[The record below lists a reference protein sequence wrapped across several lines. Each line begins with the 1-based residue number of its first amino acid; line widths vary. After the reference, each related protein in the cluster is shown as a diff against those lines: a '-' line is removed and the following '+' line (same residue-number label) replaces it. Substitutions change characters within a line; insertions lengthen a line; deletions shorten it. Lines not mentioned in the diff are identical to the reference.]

1 MLCLERGEHTMK
13 KIVSLLLTAIMLF
26 CLLPMAMPQDAIAAT
41 ELVASG
47 GSYYYDGHEHT
58 VAAEVKDG
66 TGYTI
71 QYSYYSVYEKATWT
85 EDVPK
90 LVEPGSLVVYVRAV
104 KGTDILTHE
113 PILLEVVGNAP
124 SGSTVKIIASGAI
137 TKAPVYKSPDTSSE
151 KVGEFVAGDNCTLVS
166 QQGKWFELTDG
177 TTTGFVYY
185 EFVKI
190 TSRPSGG
197 GGGGAPDLTKVE
209 ITAYGGTYLYDG
221 NVHRVQASLIHGD
234 GFTLEFSV
242 DNGKTWTTTAPG
254 LTQPGKLTV
263 KIHATSSVGIKEHP
277 DVVLQVLETL
287 PSGTSVKI
295 KAHGSSTA
303 APLRQGP
310 SNSSRRLAKI
320 DAGTVVTFLANE
332 GEWIKVSHEG
342 IEGYVFHWF
351 VDLEDL
357 EIKPFI
363 TSQPETT
370 WVMENQNAIFTII
383 VQGQGDISYQWQWY
397 DGTTWKNVT
406 SGGTSPSYIFKAT
419 AADNGK
425 KVRCVITDSN
435 GKVTSDV
442 ATLTVVT
449 TTPIIEKQPENGGSV
464 EGKNVRFTVYAIGA
478 ESYQWYSQK
487 PGSTE
492 WLPVETE
499 SGRTASL
506 SVKLSSENNGSK
518 FKCKL
523 TNSIGSVETS
533 VVELKIVKNPPK
545 IIAQPVKKTANE
557 GGSVTFTIAAT
568 GDAVTYQWWRK
579 LKGKSWEVCTGPT
592 AKTNAYTESS
602 LTYDRNGALYRC
614 VVQNAKKKVTSKSV
628 KLTVM
633 GLAATISV
641 QPSDWTGAENTVA
654 TFSVTATGT
663 GTLKYQ
669 WYYLKPGSTKWKKC
683 SGAKEDTY
691 SFKATKKKNGYKYRC
706 VVINNGA
713 PITSA
718 EALLTVY

>member
-1 MLCLERGEHTMK
+1 MK

-26 CLLPMAMPQDAIAAT
+26 CLLPMVMPEDAIAAT

-85 EDVPK
+85 TDVPK

-104 KGTDILTHE
+104 KGTDILTHD

-124 SGSTVKIIASGAI
+124 AGSTVKIIANGSI
-137 TKAPVYKSPDTSSE
+137 TKAPVYKSPDTNSE
-151 KVGEFVAGDNCTLVS
+151 KVGEFIAGDNCTLVS
-166 QQGKWFELTDG
+166 QQDKWFELTDG
-177 TTTGFVYY
+177 TTTGFVHFEY
-185 EFVKI
+185 VKI
-190 TSRPSGG
+190 TSRPNGG
-197 GGGGAPDLTKVE
+197 GGGGTPDLTKVE

-277 DVVLQVLETL
+277 DVVLQVLASL
-287 PSGTSVKI
+287 PSGTDVKI
-295 KAHGSSTA
+295 KAHGSTTK

-310 SNSSRRLAKI
+310 SESSRRLDKI
-320 DAGTVVTFLANE
+320 DAGTVVNFLASE
-332 GEWIKVSHEG
+332 GEWIKINHG
-342 IEGYVFHWF
+342 GLEGYVFHWF

-357 EIKPFI
+357 EIKPMI
-363 TSQPETT
+363 TSQPENT

-383 VQGQGDISYQWQWY
+383 AQGQGDISYQWQWY
-397 DGTTWKNVT
+397 NGSAWQNVA

-419 AADNGK
+419 SADNGK
-425 KVRCVITDSN
+425 KLRCVVTDSN

-449 TTPIIEKQPENGGSV
+449 TAPIIEQQPENGGSV
-464 EGKNVRFTVYAIGA
+464 DGKNVRFTVYAIGA
-478 ESYQWYSQK
+478 ESYQWYCQK
-487 PGSTE
+487 PNTTD
-492 WLPVETE
+492 WNPVEAE
-499 SGRTASL
+499 SAHTASL
-506 SVKLSSENNGSK
+506 TVKLSTQSNGSK
-518 FKCKL
+518 YKCKL
-523 TNSIGSVETS
+523 TNSIGSVETNE
-533 VVELKIVKNPPK
+533 VTLMIVKKPPK
-545 IIAQPVKKTANE
+545 IVVQPVKKTANE
-557 GGSVTFTIAAT
+557 GGSVTFTITAT

-592 AKTNAYTESS
+592 AKTASYTESS
-602 LTYDRNGALYRC
+602 LTYDRNGAQYRC

-628 KLTVM
+628 KLTLK
-633 GLAATISV
+633 GLAATITV
-641 QPSDWTGAENTVA
+641 QPSNWSGADKTMAV
-654 TFSVTATGT
+654 FKVTATGT

-683 SGAKEDTY
+683 SGAKEDT
-691 SFKATKKKNGYKYRC
+691 
-706 VVINNGA
+706 
-713 PITSA
+713 
-718 EALLTVY
+718 

>member
-1 MLCLERGEHTMK
+1 MK

-26 CLLPMAMPQDAIAAT
+26 CLLPMVMPEDAIAAT

-66 TGYTI
+66 PGYTI

-85 EDVPK
+85 TDVPK

-104 KGTDILTHE
+104 KGTDILTHD

-124 SGSTVKIIASGAI
+124 AGSTVKIIANGSI
-137 TKAPVYKSPDTSSE
+137 TKAPVYKSPDTNSE
-151 KVGEFVAGDNCTLVS
+151 KVGEFIAGDNCTLVS
-166 QQGKWFELTDG
+166 QQDKWFELTDG
-177 TTTGFVYY
+177 TTTGFVHFEY
-185 EFVKI
+185 VKI
-190 TSRPSGG
+190 TSRPNGG
-197 GGGGAPDLTKVE
+197 GGGGTPDLTKVE

-277 DVVLQVLETL
+277 DVVLQVLASL
-287 PSGTSVKI
+287 PSGTDVKI
-295 KAHGSSTA
+295 KAHGSTTK

-310 SNSSRRLAKI
+310 SESSRRLDKI
-320 DAGTVVTFLANE
+320 DAGTVVTFLASE
-332 GEWIKVSHEG
+332 GEWIKINHG
-342 IEGYVFHWF
+342 GLEGYVFHWF

-357 EIKPFI
+357 EIKPMI
-363 TSQPETT
+363 TSQPENT

-383 VQGQGDISYQWQWY
+383 AQGQGDISYQWQWY
-397 DGTTWKNVT
+397 NGSAWQNVA

-419 AADNGK
+419 SADNGK
-425 KVRCVITDSN
+425 KLRCVVTDSN

-449 TTPIIEKQPENGGSV
+449 TAPIIEQQPENGGSV
-464 EGKNVRFTVYAIGA
+464 DGKNVRFTVYAIGA
-478 ESYQWYSQK
+478 ESYQWYCQK
-487 PGSTE
+487 PNTTD
-492 WLPVETE
+492 WNPVEAE
-499 SGRTASL
+499 SAHTASL
-506 SVKLSSENNGSK
+506 TVKLSTQSNGSK
-518 FKCKL
+518 YKCKL
-523 TNSIGSVETS
+523 TNSIGSVETNE
-533 VVELKIVKNPPK
+533 VTLMIVKKPPK
-545 IIAQPVKKTANE
+545 IVVQPVKKTANE
-557 GGSVTFTIAAT
+557 GGSVTFTITAT

-592 AKTNAYTESS
+592 AKTASYTESS
-602 LTYDRNGALYRC
+602 LTYDRNGAQYRC
-614 VVQNAKKKVTSKSV
+614 VVQNARKKVTSKSV
-628 KLTVM
+628 KLTLK
-633 GLAATISV
+633 GLAATITV
-641 QPSDWTGAENTVA
+641 QPSNWSGADKTMAV
-654 TFSVTATGT
+654 FKVTATGT

-691 SFKATKKKNGYKYRC
+691 SFVATKKKNGYKYRC
-706 VVINNGA
+706 VVTNNGT
-713 PITSA
+713 PVTSS

>member
-1 MLCLERGEHTMK
+1 MK

-26 CLLPMAMPQDAIAAT
+26 CLLPMVMPEDAIAAT

-85 EDVPK
+85 TDVPK

-104 KGTDILTHE
+104 KGTDILTHD

-124 SGSTVKIIASGAI
+124 AGSTVKIIANGSI
-137 TKAPVYKSPDTSSE
+137 TKAPVYKSPDTNSE
-151 KVGEFVAGDNCTLVS
+151 KVGEFIAGDNCTLVS
-166 QQGKWFELTDG
+166 QQDKWFELTDG
-177 TTTGFVYY
+177 TTTGFVHFEY
-185 EFVKI
+185 VKI
-190 TSRPSGG
+190 TSRPNGG
-197 GGGGAPDLTKVE
+197 GGGGTPDLTKVE

-277 DVVLQVLETL
+277 DVVLQVLASL
-287 PSGTSVKI
+287 PSGTDVKI
-295 KAHGSSTA
+295 KAHGSTTK

-310 SNSSRRLAKI
+310 SESSRRLDKI
-320 DAGTVVTFLANE
+320 DAGTVVNFLASE
-332 GEWIKVSHEG
+332 GEWIKINHG
-342 IEGYVFHWF
+342 GLEGYVFHWF

-357 EIKPFI
+357 EIKPMI
-363 TSQPETT
+363 TSQPENT

-383 VQGQGDISYQWQWY
+383 AQGQGDISYQWQWY
-397 DGTTWKNVT
+397 NGSAWQNVA

-419 AADNGK
+419 SADNGK
-425 KVRCVITDSN
+425 KLRCVVTDSN
-435 GKVTSDV
+435 GTVTSDV

-449 TTPIIEKQPENGGSV
+449 TAPIIEQQPENGGSV
-464 EGKNVRFTVYAIGA
+464 DGKNVRFTVYAIGA
-478 ESYQWYSQK
+478 ESYQWYCQK
-487 PGSTE
+487 PNTTD
-492 WLPVETE
+492 WNPVEAE
-499 SGRTASL
+499 SAHTASL
-506 SVKLSSENNGSK
+506 TVKLSTQSNGSK
-518 FKCKL
+518 YKCKL
-523 TNSIGSVETS
+523 TNSIGSVETNE
-533 VVELKIVKNPPK
+533 VTLMIVKKPPK
-545 IIAQPVKKTANE
+545 IVVQPVKKTANE
-557 GGSVTFTIAAT
+557 GGSVTFTITAT

-592 AKTNAYTESS
+592 AKTASYTESS
-602 LTYDRNGALYRC
+602 LTYDRNGAQYRC

-628 KLTVM
+628 KLTLK
-633 GLAATISV
+633 GLAATITV
-641 QPSDWTGAENTVA
+641 QPSNWSGADKTMAV
-654 TFSVTATGT
+654 FKVTATGT

-669 WYYLKPGSTKWKKC
+669 WYYLKPGSTRRR
-683 SGAKEDTY
+683 T
-691 SFKATKKKNGYKYRC
+691 ATSIVASSPTTVRPSHPVKRC
-706 VVINNGA
+706 
-713 PITSA
+713 
-718 EALLTVY
+718 